1 MTNKINRQE
10 NKPGIFIFAVCF
22 IMLLASTVNFASS
35 PSIQIRPSDLRND
48 LIQNRWEVI
57 DSLIRDRPEDQ
68 NLSRYEVMI
77 LNCAGLSGKIEVV
90 KYYLDRGSDIDKDL
104 SNGFTLLHLAIR
116 TGHTELAEYLID
128 KGANLTLQTNE
139 KMTPIMLAV
148 THNRKEIEEMLIK
161 KGIKRDV
168 FTETIRGDIQ
178 AVMNYL
184 AEDPN
189 LINQYRG
196 NFSLLHWAA
205 YKGHYD
211 LAKILIE
218 TGADVEGHKEYA
230 PPLFWAVRY
239 NRPDIAKLL
248 IDNGADINAQNTNG
262 QTVLFNSARVEI
274 TRFLLENGANPG
286 IIDKKGN
293 APLHPTGSKNM
304 HIEAIRTIIDFNE
317 FPNFPQPE
325 SVIQEAVNEQLGVVK
340 LLIEYGANPNLKN
353 NAGKTALDFAIEG
366 GFEQIIRFFS
376 NYPDKALN

>member
-1 MTNKINRQE
+1 MNKQK
-10 NKPGIFIFAVCF
+10 NKTGTLIFAVCF
-22 IMLLASTVNFASS
+22 IILSASTTIFASN
-35 PSIQIRPSDLRND
+35 PSIQIRPSELRND

-57 DSLIRDRPEDQ
+57 DSLIKNRPMDQ
-68 NLSRYEVMI
+68 NLSRYEKMI

-116 TGHTELAEYLID
+116 AGYTELAEYLID

-148 THNRKEIEEMLIK
+148 SHNRKEIEEMLIEEEIK
-161 KGIKRDV
+161 KDV
-168 FTETIRGDIQ
+168 FTETIRGSIQ
-178 AVMNYL
+178 DVMYYL

-196 NFSLLHWAA
+196 NFSLLHWTA

-218 TGADVEGHKEYA
+218 KGADVEGHKKYA
-230 PPLFWAVRY
+230 SPLFWAVRY

-248 IDNGADINAQNTNG
+248 IDNGADINAQNTNR
-262 QTVLFNSARVEI
+262 QSVLFNSARVEI
-274 TRFLLENGANPG
+274 TRFLLANGANPEV
-286 IIDKKGN
+286 IDKQGN
-293 APLHPTGSKNM
+293 TPLHTIGSKNM

-317 FPNFPQPE
+317 FPNFPQSE
-325 SVIQEAVNEQLGVVK
+325 TVIQEAIDEQLGVAK
-340 LLIEYGANPNLKN
+340 LLIKYGANPNLIN
-353 NAGKTALDFAIEG
+353 TAGKTALDFAIDG

-376 NYPDKALN
+376 NYPDKTLN